1 MMAWQMHTVSD
12 AGSGTNM
19 NNKLEIEQS
28 ILRIIVL
35 CFLASY
41 TLSLAFLGK
50 LPGETG
56 YWAIIS
62 ALSFL
67 LMGFLMFFV
76 VALELLNAPFRRTI
90 GMFLDITM
98 STIGIH
104 LLSEYGV
111 PLFALY
117 LWISIGNGFRFGVV
131 YLLIC
136 TILSIIGFSIV
147 TYFNPHWAGQSAF
160 IWMGFLLLTIVPAYF
175 FVLLRR
181 LQFEKMKAEVANIEK
196 SRFLA
201 NISHELRTPL
211 NAIIGFSGLM
221 DEVADETQ
229 KLQLVKRIQYAS
241 GTLLTLVE
249 EVLDFSRIESG
260 HVELADEE
268 VNIFKLAFSIQDMFE
283 SQARQK
289 NINMILDIYPS
300 VSPVFRSDKQ
310 RLRQVLVN
318 LVGNAVKFTQRG
330 CVIIKIRNPEITT
343 ANGLQIEVI
352 DTGEGIAPAIQP
364 YIFDRFQQADN
375 SVSRRYGGTG
385 LGTSIA
391 RHLVELMGGEI
402 GLESEPGKGSRFW
415 FRLPMK
421 ASLGKYNE
429 CPTLPPNAVIA
440 IAANDAE
447 GHQRIKQAIDEIGNP
462 DYVVKS
468 LPAHEATNKQAGFLS
483 PHCII
488 ADCGSLSDKQ
498 IGELASTGRKGDTFY
513 IAYDA
518 GKYGRQ
524 HLLELGYQQIIRSC
538 PELGNAFAYAA
549 SSLEIGARTGP
560 VTYLLPGKD
569 RDRVRRVLVA
579 EDSDMNRQVFK
590 GILGY
595 MGLDVNFAN
604 NGVEALKRLKEE
616 VFDLLIVDI
625 QMPGISGFEVI
636 NRCKSL
642 LSGKSRMPIVVVTG
656 DVTKEVQDECNE
668 LGVDRFLSKPVESE
682 RLRGV
687 VYELLAG

>member
-1 MMAWQMHTVSD
+1 MHSVSD
-12 AGSGTNM
+12 AGSRSIM

-28 ILRIIVL
+28 ILRIVVL

-67 LMGFLMFFV
+67 LMGLLMFFV
-76 VALELLNAPFRRTI
+76 VTLELLNAPFRRTI
-90 GMFLDITM
+90 GMFFDITM

-131 YLLIC
+131 YMLIC

-147 TYFNPHWAGQSAF
+147 TYFNTHWAGQSAF

-181 LQFEKMKAEVANIEK
+181 LQFEKIRAEAANIEK

-221 DEVADETQ
+221 DEVSDETK

-268 VNIFKLAFSIQDMFE
+268 VNIFKLAVSIQGMFE

-289 NINMILDIYPS
+289 NINMILDISPS
-300 VSPVFRSDKQ
+300 VKPVFRSDKQ

-318 LVGNAVKFTQRG
+318 LVGNAVKFTQQGR
-330 CVIIKIRNPEITT
+330 VIIKIRIPET
-343 ANGLQIEVI
+343 ATVNGLQIEVI
-352 DTGEGIAPAIQP
+352 DTGEGIAPGIQP

-375 SVSRRYGGTG
+375 SVSRRFGGTG

-402 GLESEPGKGSRFW
+402 GLDSEPGKGSRFW

-421 ASLGKYNE
+421 ASLRKYNE
-429 CPTLPPNAVIA
+429 CPTLPSNAVIA
-440 IAANDAE
+440 IAANDVE
-447 GHQRIKQAIDEIGNP
+447 GHQRIKQTIDEIGNP
-462 DYVVKS
+462 DFVVKS
-468 LPAHEATNKQAGFLS
+468 LPAHEATNKQAGFVS

-498 IGELASTGRKGDTFY
+498 IGELTSTGRKGDTFY

-518 GKYGRQ
+518 GKYERQ

-538 PELGNAFAYAA
+538 PELGNAFVFAA
-549 SSLEIGARTGP
+549 SSLEIAARTGP
-560 VTYLLPGKD
+560 VTYSLPGTD
-569 RDRVRRVLVA
+569 GDHVRRVLVA

-590 GILGY
+590 GILGH

-656 DVTKEVQDECNE
+656 DVTKEVQDECNQ

>member
-1 MMAWQMHTVSD
+1 MHTVSD
-12 AGSGTNM
+12 TGSSTIV
-19 NNKLEIEQS
+19 NNNLEIEQS
-28 ILRIIVL
+28 ILRIVVL
-35 CFLASY
+35 CFLAGY

-76 VALELLNAPFRRTI
+76 VVLELINAPFRRMTGI
-90 GMFLDITM
+90 FFDITM

-136 TILSIIGFSIV
+136 TTFSIIGFSIV
-147 TYFNPHWAGQSAF
+147 TYFNHHWAGQSAF

-181 LQFEKMKAEVANIEK
+181 LQFEKIRAEAANIEK

-221 DEVADETQ
+221 DTVSDEAQ
-229 KLQLVKRIQYAS
+229 KLQLVKRIQDAS
-241 GTLLTLVE
+241 VSLLTLVE
-249 EVLDFSRIESG
+249 DVLDFSRIESG

-268 VNIFKLAFSIQDMFE
+268 VNIHKLAASIQGMFE
-283 SQARQK
+283 SQARHK
-289 NINMILDIYPS
+289 NISMFVDISPS
-300 VSPVFRSDKQ
+300 VKPVIMSDQQ

-318 LVGNAVKFTQRG
+318 LVGNAVKFTEQGR
-330 CVIIKIRNPEITT
+330 VIIKISNTEIVTDSK
-343 ANGLQIEVI
+343 LQIEVI
-352 DTGEGIAPAIQP
+352 DTGEGIAPGIQP
-364 YIFDRFQQADN
+364 YIFERFQQADN

-402 GLESEPGKGSRFW
+402 GLESELGKGSRFW
-415 FRLPMK
+415 FRIPMRIPCGQQNRTPVLP
-421 ASLGKYNE
+421 SG
-429 CPTLPPNAVIA
+429 TGIFIV
-440 IAANDAE
+440 ANDHESRGRISQLIGESGNTALVAE
-447 GHQRIKQAIDEIGNP
+447 SLTGN
-462 DYVVKS
+462 
-468 LPAHEATNKQAGFLS
+468 EAENLDAARMS
-483 PHCII
+483 ACIVI
-488 ADCGSLSDKQ
+488 VDCGSLSANLV
-498 IGELASTGRKGDTFY
+498 GRLAEMGRQDNIFC
-513 IAYDA
+513 IAYDT
-518 GKYGRQ
+518 GKYPRLR
-524 HLLELGYQQIIRSC
+524 LLESGYQQIVSNA
-538 PELGNAFAYAA
+538 PELGNAFACAA
-549 SSLEIGARTGP
+549 SGLESGSLAAHRPDSCRATNG
-560 VTYLLPGKD
+560 D
-569 RDRVRRVLVA
+569 HSRRVLVA

-590 GILGY
+590 GILEY

-604 NGVEALKRLKEE
+604 NGIEALKRLKEE

-625 QMPGISGFEVI
+625 QMPGMSGFEVI
-636 NRCKSL
+636 SRCKL
-642 LSGKSRMPIVVVTG
+642 LFSGKSRIPIVVVTG
-656 DVTKEVQDECNE
+656 DVTKEIQEECNE

-687 VYELLAG
+687 VYELLAD